1 MKNIIKLNK
10 IINKA
15 YSKEYVVNFNGSH
28 ISLAKGEN
36 KTAGYISYSR
46 SSYLLHFDNIVP
58 LIKGLDINIKSE
70 SLDLFISKYEETCF
84 KYGIFSKISS
94 PKKIAQTNLE
104 DLIINKSGIII
115 YKNVYGHTAIK
126 NYSNL
131 NLRFKL
137 SKDLEPIYEL
147 YVPIT
152 PFIKI
157 YINIH
162 NDITKNDYEEIFK
175 KLEKKIKTFSIQI
188 INANFPELGV
198 KELQNMP
205 AESLKQYIDMCKLI
219 NY

>member
-1 MKNIIKLNK
+1 MKNIKKLHN

-15 YSKEYVVNFNGSH
+15 YSEKYIVNFNGYN
-28 ISLAKGEN
+28 ISLEKGDN
-36 KTAGYISYSR
+36 KAAGYISFSND
-46 SSYLLHFDNIVP
+46 SYLIHLEDITP
-58 LIKGLDINIKSE
+58 LIKELNLNINSE
-70 SLDLFISKYEETCF
+70 GLDLFISKYEELCF
-84 KYGIFSKISS
+84 RYGIFNKIKS
-94 PKKIAQTNLE
+94 PKKIAEKTIKE
-104 DLIINKSGIII
+104 LIIEKKGIII

-137 SKDLEPIYEL
+137 SKNLEPIYEL

-152 PFIKI
+152 PFRKI

-175 KLEKKIKTFSIQI
+175 KLEKKIKNFSIQI
-188 INANFPELGV
+188 IKANFENLEIENLKQMAPE
-198 KELQNMP
+198 EI
-205 AESLKQYIDMCKLI
+205 KQYIDICKLI